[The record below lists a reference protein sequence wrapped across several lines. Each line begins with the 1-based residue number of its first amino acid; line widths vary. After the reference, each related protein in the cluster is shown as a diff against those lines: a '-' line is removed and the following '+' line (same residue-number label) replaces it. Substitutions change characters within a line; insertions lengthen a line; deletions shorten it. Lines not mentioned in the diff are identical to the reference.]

1 MKITVDYF
9 KASGKWY
16 MEKEVEI
23 PDNITEF
30 YGRREYLINICV
42 GSSFKYCVS
51 FSEHL
56 GFPFMH
62 INEEAE

>member
-1 MKITVDYF
+1 
-9 KASGKWY
+9 